1 MAKDRKVVIVGGGAA
16 GMIAAA
22 TAADRGLDVY
32 LIEKNRRLGKKM
44 LITGKGR
51 CNITNNTDLQGL
63 VANIPVNGKFLYSAF
78 SEFSNWDIVAML
90 EDLGVPTKVERGE
103 RIFPKS
109 DRAKDVVDALS
120 RAVMDSGAK
129 IVRDEV
135 LAVVSRDGKV
145 SYVELRGGGRL
156 YCDSVIIATGGLSY
170 PKTGST
176 GDGYTFAKGNGHN
189 VVKPT
194 PALVPLETYES
205 WVKDVQGLSLKNI
218 QIRLLDEKADTIY
231 KDFGE
236 MLFTHFGVSGPVILS
251 ASSYIS
257 SLNKKK
263 YKLIIDLKPALSMEK
278 LDSRLQRDFEKYS
291 RKIFSNSLGDLLPRA
306 LIPVVIELSG
316 ILPDKEVNQI
326 TREERLG
333 LVHLLKNMELN
344 IKSFRPIEEA
354 IITSGGVDTREINP
368 KTMESKLIEGLYF
381 AGEVIDVSGYT
392 GGFNLQIA
400 FSTGYLAGAS
410 CQ

>member
-1 MAKDRKVVIVGGGAA
+1 MKRDKEIVVIGGGAA
-16 GMIAAA
+16 GMIAAS
-22 TAADRGLDVY
+22 TAARRGLDVY

-44 LITGKGR
+44 PITGKGR
-51 CNITNNTDLQGL
+51 CNITNSTDIQGL

-78 SEFSNWDIVAML
+78 SAFSNWDIVAML
-90 EDLGVPTKVERGE
+90 EELGVPTKIERGN

-109 DRAKDVVDALS
+109 DRSRDVVDALT
-120 RAVMDSGAK
+120 RAVIESGTK

-135 LAVVSRDGKV
+135 VKIVSREGRV
-145 SYVELRGGGRL
+145 SHVELKGGQRL
-156 YCDSVIIATGGLSY
+156 YCDSVIVATGGLSY
-170 PKTGST
+170 PKTGCT
-176 GDGYTFAKGNGHN
+176 GDGYRFAKANGHK
-189 VVKPT
+189 VVPTT

-205 WVKDVQGLSLKNI
+205 WVKDVQGLSLKNV
-218 QIRLLDEKADTIY
+218 QIVLVDENENKIY
-231 KDFGE
+231 EDFGE
-236 MLFTHFGVSGPVILS
+236 MLFTHFGVSGPIILS
-251 ASSYIS
+251 ASSYIHN
-257 SLNKKK
+257 LNKNK

-278 LDSRLQRDFEKYS
+278 LDRRLQRDFEKYS

-316 ILPDKEVNQI
+316 ILPSKEVNQI
-326 TREERLG
+326 TREERLS
-333 LVHLLKNMELN
+333 LAHLLKNMELN

-354 IITSGGVDTREINP
+354 IVTSGGVDTKEIDP
-368 KTMESKLIEGLYF
+368 KTMESRLIDGLYF

-410 CQ
+410 C

>member
-1 MAKDRKVVIVGGGAA
+1 MKRDKEIVVIGGGAA
-16 GMIAAA
+16 GMIAAS
-22 TAADRGLDVY
+22 TAARRGLDVY

-51 CNITNNTDLQGL
+51 CNITNSTDIQGL

-78 SEFSNWDIVAML
+78 SAFSNWDVVAML
-90 EDLGVPTKVERGE
+90 EELGVPTKVERGN

-109 DRAKDVVDALS
+109 DRSRDVVDALT
-120 RAVMDSGAK
+120 RAVIESGTK

-135 LAVVSRDGKV
+135 VKIVSREGRV
-145 SYVELRGGGRL
+145 SHVELKGGQRL
-156 YCDSVIIATGGLSY
+156 YCDSVIVATGGLSY
-170 PKTGST
+170 PKTGCT
-176 GDGYTFAKGNGHN
+176 GDGYRFAKANGHK
-189 VVKPT
+189 VVPTT

-205 WVKDVQGLSLKNI
+205 WVKDVQGLSLKNV
-218 QIRLLDEKADTIY
+218 QIVLVDENENKIY
-231 KDFGE
+231 EDFGE
-236 MLFTHFGVSGPVILS
+236 MLFTHFGVSGPIILS
-251 ASSYIS
+251 ASSYIHN
-257 SLNKKK
+257 LNKNK

-278 LDSRLQRDFEKYS
+278 LDRRLQRDFEKYS

-316 ILPDKEVNQI
+316 ILPSKEVNQI
-326 TREERLG
+326 TREERLS
-333 LVHLLKNMELN
+333 LAHLLKNMELN

-354 IITSGGVDTREINP
+354 IVTSGGVDTKEIDP
-368 KTMESKLIEGLYF
+368 KTMESRLIDGLYF

-410 CQ
+410 C